1 MDYSMNR
8 IGKHGKQR
16 FSILKMQIAGARGK
30 KGAVDQRVHVFCHY
44 NKGNKSKNKQVGLYL
59 TRKLLT
65 QQRKI
70 INKMKRQTMNGRKYL
85 QILYLIRF
93 EYMSKIYIKNSY
105 SLIARNKQSDLKR
118 YRRIE
123 KTFFQRRYTN
133 GQQESEKVLS
143 VTNQRNSNPNHNE
156 VSPHACQNG
165 CRQKDR
171 R

>member
-1 MDYSMNR
+1 
-8 IGKHGKQR
+8 
-16 FSILKMQIAGARGK
+16 MQIAGARGK
-30 KGAVDQRVHVFCHY
+30 KGAVDQRVHGFCHY

-59 TRKLLT
+59 TKKLLT
-65 QQRKI
+65 QQRKS

-105 SLIARNKQSDLKR
+105 NLIVRNKQSDLKR
-118 YRRIE
+118 CRRIE

-133 GQQESEKVLS
+133 GQQVPEKVLS

-165 CRQKDR
+165 CRQKDKR
-171 R
+171 